1 MLKISLTNLWS
12 RKRRM
17 IGTFLAV
24 FLGIAFL
31 SGTLALGDTLSANFD
46 TLFSRVTRGTDVVVR
61 SATSVSGDGTR
72 AIRGP
77 VDQSLVGTV
86 RGVGG
91 VADAAPYVEGL
102 GTILGKDGKAIGGNG
117 PPRLAASWVSDP
129 NLNPYHVVSGRA
141 PQAADEVV
149 INKGAADSGDLHLGD
164 SAVVQTPDP
173 VTVHIVGIAKFG
185 SEDGLGGATFV
196 GFTLASAQQ
205 HLMARPDQLTSIL
218 VKSNGVSQ
226 DDLAQRISRVLPR
239 GLQAVTGAQVTK
251 ENIDNVNQVF
261 LGFLRTFLVVFA
273 GIALLVA
280 TFSIY
285 NTFSII
291 GAQRSRES
299 ALLRAVGATR
309 RQVLV
314 SALLESLAVG
324 VVASVA
330 GLFGG
335 VAVAGLLKGMFDA
348 FGFALPA
355 GGLVFGVSTIIMG
368 LLVGVVV
375 TLVAGAAPA
384 VRSSR
389 VRPVAALREAGAET
403 PRVSPARVV
412 VGFAIGAVGV
422 AIVLVAVLSNGSG
435 TLALAGLGALLTIVG
450 VVVFG
455 PAVAGPIGSALGTPV
470 ARFRG
475 ATGSLARGN
484 ATRNP
489 RRTS

>member
-46 TLFSRVTRGTDVVVR
+46 TLFSRVTRGTAVVVR
-61 SATSVSGDGTR
+61 RATSVTCDGTR

-291 GAQRSRES
+291 GTQRSTAS

-314 SALLESLAVG
+314 SAPLESV
-324 VVASVA
+324 
-330 GLFGG
+330 
-335 VAVAGLLKGMFDA
+335 
-348 FGFALPA
+348 ALPA

-435 TLALAGLGALLTIVG
+435 TLALAGLGALLTIV
-450 VVVFG
+450 
-455 PAVAGPIGSALGTPV
+455 
-470 ARFRG
+470 
-475 ATGSLARGN
+475 
-484 ATRNP
+484 
-489 RRTS
+489 